1 MTAKSREIMDVSF
14 LSKNVQHFSHT
25 THTHP
30 LEWIPA
36 SLTGAVQDA
45 KHLPLIILR

>member
-25 THTHP
+25 THTHTHSSGYQP
-30 LEWIPA
+30 RSPELFKMPN
-36 SLTGAVQDA
+36 TY
-45 KHLPLIILR
+45 P